1 MKSKKKIIVIILL
14 VILFILLLFLFMSI
28 IVRNTAKLKVKADK
42 ENKLSDDEIIN
53 YISNYMQKKYDKD
66 FKIELITKDEV
77 IYKKGFNFMGV
88 PTGQKSYKVNGSYK
102 YEFKITDK
110 DNVVATAKYTDAYYV
125 DQTCYNVTFEE
136 DYGEIISIKERSKI
150 LEEIALQYFDNEEII
165 KYEYIDKTLNTVT
178 GKSVIYLNY
187 DINDIT
193 KKIIGKL
200 LAIGLD
206 YDLNNAYVVFLN
218 SPDTFYS
225 VSPEELETI
234 YKIAFNV
241 NEIGEEIN
249 ISRQEV
255 YNDLYSS
262 LKNETELLD
271 SDIKNIEEIFF
282 GCVQDF
288 IDVYDKLYDLEVRYD
303 LQTKIC
309 YFKIYTNT
317 LNNNKI
323 ELSAR
328 FYYNSELEK
337 YESEHITVWDPN
349 SRWSLT
355 LYKN

>member
-1 MKSKKKIIVIILL
+1 MKSKKKIILIILL
-14 VILFILLLFLFMSI
+14 IILIIFLLFLFMHI
-28 IVRNTAKLKVKADK
+28 IVGNNTKVDK

-77 IYKKGFNFMGV
+77 IYKKGFSFMGV

-125 DQTCYNVTFEE
+125 DQTYYNVTFEE

-218 SPDTFYS
+218 SPDKFYS
-225 VSPEELETI
+225 ISPEELETI
-234 YKIAFNV
+234 YKTAFNV
-241 NEIGEEIN
+241 NEIGEETN

-255 YNDLYSS
+255 YNDLYSA

-282 GCVQDF
+282 WCVQDF
-288 IDVYDKLYDLEVRYD
+288 IDVYDKFYDLEVGYD

-328 FYYNSELEK
+328 FYYNNELEK
-337 YESEHITVWDPN
+337 YEGEHITVWDPN